1 MARSTPNINID
12 TTQKLR
18 DRLGFKQFVLQ
29 VNTDT
34 FIYNYIPSTI
44 ELNEDGRL
52 ITLTLIN
59 KKFIFD
65 ILELDDV
72 SDYVDVYLFGIKH
85 YVDVYLFGIKQPQD
99 KYNVVISG
107 NNIVI
112 TFVSDVTR
120 LPGEV
125 SVNDFEIKGKIAE
138 IL

>member
-72 SDYVDVYLFGIKH
+72 SDYVDVYLFGIK
-85 YVDVYLFGIKQPQD
+85 QPQD

>member
-18 DRLGFKQFVLQ
+18 DRLGFKEFVLQ

-72 SDYVDVYLFGIKH
+72 SDYVDVYLFG
-85 YVDVYLFGIKQPQD
+85 VKQPQD
-99 KYNVVISG
+99 KYNVVING

-112 TFVSDVTR
+112 TFISDVTR

-125 SVNDFEIKGKIAE
+125 GVNDFEIKGKIAE

>member
-52 ITLTLIN
+52 IILTLIN

-72 SDYVDVYLFGIKH
+72 SDYVDVYLFG
-85 YVDVYLFGIKQPQD
+85 VKQPQD
-99 KYNVVISG
+99 KYNVVISD